1 MEEARG
7 ILIDTNILASKK
19 LKILLSIN
27 EPLYITPTILLEYLD
42 WAIESRNIWLG
53 KGNEKR
59 AKGYEKLIKLFPKL
73 IEELGINMIDQ
84 NVDKDD
90 LKEITI
96 LIIQRNIDPG
106 DATNA
111 ITTKKQKLK
120 TITQDKDWQRLQDY
134 TKEIIFI

>member
-1 MEEARG
+1 
-7 ILIDTNILASKK
+7 
-19 LKILLSIN
+19 
-27 EPLYITPTILLEYLD
+27 
-42 WAIESRNIWLG
+42 
-53 KGNEKR
+53 
-59 AKGYEKLIKLFPKL
+59 
-73 IEELGINMIDQ
+73 MIDQ

-120 TITQDKDWQRLQDY
+120 IITQDKDWQRLQDY
-134 TKEIIFI
+134 TKETILI